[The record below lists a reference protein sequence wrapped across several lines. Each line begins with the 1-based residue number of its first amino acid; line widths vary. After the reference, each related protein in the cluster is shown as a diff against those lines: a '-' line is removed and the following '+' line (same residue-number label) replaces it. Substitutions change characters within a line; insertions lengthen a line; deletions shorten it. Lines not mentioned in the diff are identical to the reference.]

1 MSEKTIVNAI
11 VALLTTGGST
21 NHTIHLIAIARA
33 AGIIINW
40 DDFDKLSTVVPSLTR
55 IYPNGEADINV
66 FHAAGGVPYLVQ
78 TLLAHGLLHEDVE
91 TVMGHGLSRYCQ
103 EPKLK
108 DGKLVW
114 QAAPETSA
122 DTDVLRSADQP
133 FSPTG
138 GLVRLAGNLGRGVAK
153 VSAVKTQHWLGRSA
167 RQSI

>member
-21 NHTIHLIAIARA
+21 NHTIHLIAIAKA

-40 DDFDKLSTVVPSLTR
+40 DDFAKLSTVVPSLTR
-55 IYPNGEADINV
+55 IYPNGDADINV

-78 TLLAHGLLHEDVE
+78 TLLQHGLLHEDVE

-103 EPKLK
+103 EPKLE

-114 QAAPETSA
+114 QAAPEASA
-122 DTDVLRSADQP
+122 DTDVLRPADEP

-138 GLVRLAGNLGRGVAK
+138 G
-153 VSAVKTQHWLGRSA
+153 
-167 RQSI
+167 